1 MIGIKARSAAD
12 FFPEKNNYES
22 LKAAAETCH
31 GCDLYKLATQTV
43 FGEGPKNS
51 KIIFVGEQPGDEE
64 DKQRRPFIGPAGQL
78 FDQALAEAGI
88 DRRQVYTTNAVK
100 HFKWKPVGKRRLHQ
114 KPSAREV
121 DACKPWLMGEIE
133 TIQP

>member
-12 FFPEKNNYES
+12 CFPEKNNYES

-51 KIIFVGEQPGDEE
+51 KIILVVEQPGDKE
-64 DKQRRPFIGPAGQL
+64 DKHGHSFVGPAGRL
-78 FDQALAEAGI
+78 WIKTHNRNSTSFA
-88 DRRQVYTTNAVK
+88 RRILKLGMINTL
-100 HFKWKPVGKRRLHQ
+100 RLSQ
-114 KPSAREV
+114 
-121 DACKPWLMGEIE
+121 I
-133 TIQP
+133 